1 MKALVVTTIINTVEA
16 FLIPHINLLNNEGY
30 TVDIATNTCEK
41 KIKEL
46 DALCD
51 NIFNIGFSRN
61 LLSKSNIKAYKDIK
75 SVIKNNNYDLI
86 YVHTPIASAIT
97 RLACRDISNTKII
110 YFAHGFHFFKG
121 APLKNRIIFYPI
133 EKYLSKYTDI
143 LVTINNED
151 YIRATKK
158 LKANKTVMTNG
169 VGIDL
174 DKIESIF
181 VNKDSKRNELGL
193 KKDDIVLL
201 SVGELNENKNHIE
214 VIKAIDM
221 MKNKNN
227 IKYLIC
233 GEGNKIDYLTSF
245 IKDHNLENNVKLLGY
260 RNDIIELCKISD
272 IFVFPSKREGLPVS
286 VMEAMACGLPVVCSN
301 IRGSSDLIE
310 NKRGGSVVEH
320 NYMRDYCTEITN
332 LINNPLLIQKYGQYN
347 RAKIKKYSL
356 KNIID
361 DMRGILNYI

>member
-1 MKALVVTTIINTVEA
+1 MKALVVTTVINTVEA

-30 TVDIATNTCEK
+30 TVDIATNICEK
-41 KIKEL
+41 KISHL
-46 DALCD
+46 DVLCN
-51 NIFNIGFSRN
+51 NIMNIDFSRN
-61 LLSKSNIKAYKDIK
+61 PLRKSNIKAYKDIK

-97 RLACRDISNTKII
+97 RLACRDIRNTKII

-201 SVGELNENKNHIE
+201 SVGELNDNKNHIE

-221 MKNKNN
+221 MKNKKN

-233 GEGNKIDYLTSF
+233 GRGNKKDYLTSF
-245 IKDHNLENNVKLLGY
+245 IKTHKLENNVKLLGY
-260 RNDIIELCKISD
+260 RKDIIEICKISD

-301 IRGSSDLIE
+301 IRGNTDLIISHMGGLLVEE
-310 NKRGGSVVEH
+310 NNFN
-320 NYMRDYCTEITN
+320 NY
-332 LINNPLLIQKYGQYN
+332 LNNILFLTKDADTRKKYGYFN
-347 RAKIKKYSL
+347 KEFVKKYDLYNVMTEL
-356 KNIID
+356 KEVLK
-361 DMRGILNYI
+361 GI